1 MADLQ
6 IDDLNVASN
15 ETLITP
21 EQLKRE
27 IPLTD
32 KALQTVAH
40 GRQVVRDI
48 LDGKDHRLFVVIGPC
63 SIHDIKAAHEYADR
77 LKALAAEVADTL
89 FLVMRVYFEK
99 PRTTVGWKG
108 LINDPYLDDSF
119 KIQDGLHIGR
129 QLLRD
134 LAEKGLPT
142 ATEALDPISPQYLQ
156 DLISWSAI
164 GARTTESQTHREMAS
179 GLSSAVGFKNGTDG
193 SLTVAINALQSV
205 SSPHRFLGINQQGGV
220 SIVTTKGNRYGHVVL
235 RGGNGK
241 PNYDSVSV
249 ALCEQDLNKA
259 KIPLNIMVD
268 CSHANSNKD
277 PALQPLVM
285 DNVSNQIV
293 EGNNSIVGLMVESH
307 LGWGSQPIPKD
318 LDQLQYGVFIA
329 RLLRRP
335 DRPDAGDAR
344 CNAPRRSRTGSRCSP
359 CGRRTA
365 GRARSTRRRY
375 RDHAANPVRRSG
387 RYPASACPGPYRPDR
402 HDGHPPSSRIDG
414 RPRHDGWTGTRSLW
428 ISSTGS

>member
-1 MADLQ
+1 MTSTMADLP
-6 IDDLNVASN
+6 INDLNVASN

-21 EQLKRE
+21 DQLKRE

-32 KALQTVAH
+32 AALKTVAH

-48 LDGKDHRLFVVIGPC
+48 LDGKDHRLFVVVGPC
-63 SIHDIKAAHEYADR
+63 SIHDIKAAHEYAER
-77 LKALAAEVADTL
+77 LKVLAAEVSDTL
-89 FLVMRVYFEK
+89 FLVMRVCFEK

-134 LAEKGLPT
+134 LAEMGLPT

-193 SLTVAINALQSV
+193 GLTVAINALQSV
-205 SSPHRFLGINQQGGV
+205 SSPHRFLGIDSYGKV
-220 SIVTTKGNRYGHVVL
+220 SIVTTKGNPYGHVVL

-249 ALCEQDLNKA
+249 AICEQELTKA
-259 KIPLNIMVD
+259 GIRPNIMVD
-268 CSHANSNKD
+268 CSHANSNKA
-277 PALQPLVM
+277 PALQPLVLE
-285 DNVSNQIV
+285 NVANQIL

-307 LGWGSQPIPKD
+307 LGWGNQSIPKNLCD
-318 LDQLQYGVFIA
+318 LKYGVSITDA
-329 RLLRRP
+329 CIDWDTTEKSLR
-335 DRPDAGDAR
+335 
-344 CNAPRRSRTGSRCSP
+344 SM
-359 CGRRTA
+359 
-365 GRARSTRRRY
+365 
-375 RDHAANPVRRSG
+375 HAKLKDVLPK
-387 RYPASACPGPYRPDR
+387 
-402 HDGHPPSSRIDG
+402 
-414 RPRHDGWTGTRSLW
+414 RPRG
-428 ISSTGS
+428 